1 MALPKIDTP
10 TYTLELPLSKKTVL
24 YRPFLV
30 KEQRNLMMALE
41 ADDKETVERNVRQVL
56 TNCTLSTDIDIDE
69 LPVLDIEYYFI
80 NLRARSVGEI
90 VENKYICTNI
100 VGDNQCG
107 NKMDIKLNLLEITVD
122 IPEQP
127 DVIKLTDTMAIKLKY
142 PKFSIINKLS
152 ETKSAVET
160 AFEIMVDS
168 IDYIFDG
175 QQYYY
180 AVDSTKEELTEF
192 IESLNQ
198 EQFSKLEAFFENLPK
213 IKKHIDMKCNRCG
226 FDHSMDI
233 EGLENFFG

>member
-41 ADDKETVERNVRQVL
+41 ADDKDTVERNVKQVL
-56 TNCTLSTDIDIDE
+56 TNCTLSTDIDIDD

-90 VENKYICTNI
+90 VENKYICTNT
-100 VGDNQCG
+100 VDDKQCG
-107 NKMDIKLNLLEITVD
+107 NKMEIKLNLLEVKVD
-122 IPEQP
+122 MPDQP
-127 DVIKLTDTMAIKLKY
+127 DVIKLTDTMAIKLRY
-142 PKFSIINKLS
+142 PKFSIISKLS
-152 ETKSAVET
+152 EKQSAVEV
-160 AFEIMVDS
+160 AFDIMVES
-168 IDYIFDG
+168 IEYIFDG

-180 AVDSTKEELTEF
+180 AVDSTKQELTEF
-192 IESLNQ
+192 IESLSQ

-213 IKKHIDMKCNRCG
+213 IKKHVDMKCSKCG